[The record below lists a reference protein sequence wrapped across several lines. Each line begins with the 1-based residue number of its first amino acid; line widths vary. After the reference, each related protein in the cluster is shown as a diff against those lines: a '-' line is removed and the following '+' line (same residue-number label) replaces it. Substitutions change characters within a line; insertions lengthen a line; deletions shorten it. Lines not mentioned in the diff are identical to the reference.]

1 MRWGRPR
8 STTSLARAHLT
19 ARTPAHTRSHPLALA
34 RMSSPVGKSWKDLVV
49 HEDEDSILGKASQ
62 REVALVDDH
71 AVYNQRTDL
80 DFRYIQE
87 REHFKRRRVMSRWRW
102 ASEMAGEDGGT
113 AKAAALMK
121 ALYAEDHNETLGDIT
136 DQLLPEEHFGT
147 SLAGISEGVGDI
159 SNELKQIAE
168 TTKDGLSEIA
178 ACVGN
183 IDPSDGQTDMSGVEA
198 SLDALTEAVEA
209 K

>member
-1 MRWGRPR
+1 M
-8 STTSLARAHLT
+8 
-19 ARTPAHTRSHPLALA
+19 
-34 RMSSPVGKSWKDLVV
+34 SWKDLVV
-49 HEDEDSILGKASQ
+49 HEDEESILGKASQ

-80 DFRYIQE
+80 DFKYIQE

-102 ASEMAGEDGGT
+102 ASEMAGGDGST

-121 ALYAEDHNETLGDIT
+121 ALYAEDHNETLGHIY
-136 DQLLPEEHFGT
+136 DQLEDHVAAE
-147 SLAGISEGVGDI
+147 LAGIDDGVRDI
-159 SNELKQIAE
+159 GNELKQIAK
-168 TTKDGLSEIA
+168 TTKEGLWEIA
-178 ACVGN
+178 ANVGS
-183 IDPSDGQTDMSGVEA
+183 IDPSDGQTDVSGVEA

>member
-1 MRWGRPR
+1 
-8 STTSLARAHLT
+8 
-19 ARTPAHTRSHPLALA
+19 
-34 RMSSPVGKSWKDLVV
+34 MSSPVWHTWKDLVV
-49 HEDEDSILGKASQ
+49 HEDEESILGKASQ

-80 DFRYIQE
+80 DFECIQE

-102 ASEMAGEDGGT
+102 ASEMAGEDGSD
-113 AKAAALMK
+113 AQAAALMK
-121 ALYAEDHNETLGDIT
+121 ALYAEDHNEMLGDIK
-136 DQLLPEEHFGT
+136 DQLEDHVAPEL
-147 SLAGISEGVGDI
+147 SDI

-178 ACVGN
+178 ANVSN
-183 IDPSDGQTDMSGVEA
+183 IDPSDGQADMSGVEA
-198 SLDALTEAVEA
+198 SLDALSQAVEDVFA

>member
-1 MRWGRPR
+1 M
-8 STTSLARAHLT
+8 
-19 ARTPAHTRSHPLALA
+19 
-34 RMSSPVGKSWKDLVV
+34 SWKDLVV

-80 DFRYIQE
+80 DFKYIQE

-102 ASEMAGEDGGT
+102 ASEMAGEDGST

-121 ALYAEDHNETLGDIT
+121 ALYAEDHNEMLGDIK
-136 DQLLPEEHFGT
+136 DQLLPEEHLGS
-147 SLAGISEGVGDI
+147 SLAGINEGVGDI

-178 ACVGN
+178 AYVAS
-183 IDPSDGQTDMSGVEA
+183 IDPSEGQADMSGVEA
-198 SLDALTEAVEA
+198 SLDGLASIVKEI
-209 K
+209 KKF

>member
-1 MRWGRPR
+1 M
-8 STTSLARAHLT
+8 
-19 ARTPAHTRSHPLALA
+19 
-34 RMSSPVGKSWKDLVV
+34 VD
-49 HEDEDSILGKASQ
+49 EDEASILGKASQ

-80 DFRYIQE
+80 DFKYIQE
-87 REHFKRRRVMSRWRW
+87 REHFKRRRVMSRWQW
-102 ASEMAGEDGGT
+102 ASEMAGEGST

-121 ALYAEDHNETLGDIT
+121 ALYAEDHNETLGNIT
-136 DQLLPEEHFGT
+136 DQLLPEEHFGS
-147 SLAGISEGVGDI
+147 SLAGIDNGVRDI

-178 ACVGN
+178 SNVGN
-183 IDPSDGQTDMSGVEA
+183 IDPSDGRTDMSGVEEA
-198 SLDALTEAVEA
+198 LDALYQAVEA